1 MVKRGFFLPYLTP
14 SNLLRIVTSQLILL
28 FMLVEQRLIARL
40 KSSGHL
46 SRIFIVYHHIRSD
59 GWLDNYWTLTGVL
72 GGVAV
77 FWDDFTG

>member
-1 MVKRGFFLPYLTP
+1 M
-14 SNLLRIVTSQLILL
+14 LLK
-28 FMLVEQRLIARL
+28 QRLIARL

-59 GWLDNYWTLTGVL
+59 GWLDNYWTLTGIH
-72 GGVAV
+72 GGVTV